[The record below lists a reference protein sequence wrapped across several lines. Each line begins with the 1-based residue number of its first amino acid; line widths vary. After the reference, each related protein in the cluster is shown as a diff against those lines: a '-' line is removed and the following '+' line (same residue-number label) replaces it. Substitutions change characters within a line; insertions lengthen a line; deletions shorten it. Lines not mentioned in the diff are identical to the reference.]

1 MELSKNIP
9 TEKQLLK
16 STITNILYWPK
27 RIDWVNVI
35 FLIVLPAWA
44 AYQALYTPLRI
55 NTLLLSVFFYSFTG
69 ISVTAGYHRLWSH
82 SSYSASWP
90 LRLTFALG
98 GAAAFQ
104 HSIRWWATKHRAHHR
119 FTDTSKDPYAAHLGF
134 WHAHMGWLVFKQDQK
149 IIGRVNV
156 YDLDQ
161 DRIVMWQHKYLL
173 PLQLLLGYALPISIA
188 HYCWN
193 DIRGGL
199 IYASILRIFLAHQ
212 ATFFVNSLAHYIGD
226 KPFDDRHTP
235 CDSLITALFTF
246 GEGYHNFHHT
256 FPNDFRNAIEWW
268 QYDPCKWLI
277 AGWKSAGLVWDL
289 KSFQYGEIEKRR
301 VQQARKMLDKRAGV
315 LDWGV
320 PIETLPVIEWS
331 EFLRLAK
338 EEGRSLVLI
347 AGVVHDVEKF
357 QDEHPGGKFFVKS
370 AVGKDATAMFNGGV
384 YSHSLTATNLLAT
397 MRVAVINGGGEVEA
411 LKE

>member
-9 TEKQLLK
+9 TEKRLLK

-35 FLIVLPAWA
+35 FLIVLPVWA

-55 NTLLLSVFFYSFTG
+55 NTFLLSVFFYSFTG

-82 SSYSASWP
+82 TSYSASWP

-161 DRIVMWQHKYLL
+161 VSNFSM
-173 PLQLLLGYALPISIA
+173 
-188 HYCWN
+188 
-193 DIRGGL
+193 
-199 IYASILRIFLAHQ
+199 ASSTTH
-212 ATFFVNSLAHYIGD
+212 
-226 KPFDDRHTP
+226 
-235 CDSLITALFTF
+235 
-246 GEGYHNFHHT
+246 
-256 FPNDFRNAIEWW
+256 
-268 QYDPCKWLI
+268 
-277 AGWKSAGLVWDL
+277 
-289 KSFQYGEIEKRR
+289 
-301 VQQARKMLDKRAGV
+301 
-315 LDWGV
+315 
-320 PIETLPVIEWS
+320 
-331 EFLRLAK
+331 
-338 EEGRSLVLI
+338 
-347 AGVVHDVEKF
+347 
-357 QDEHPGGKFFVKS
+357 
-370 AVGKDATAMFNGGV
+370 
-384 YSHSLTATNLLAT
+384 
-397 MRVAVINGGGEVEA
+397 
-411 LKE
+411 